1 MYAVTCVRKRLTEL
15 IEKVRHETE
24 VLTREKIKLAKTPP
38 EFASFQA
45 KLRKGRHEKYPVYI
59 TYKLVQQDTRLIGF
73 KAIEKMLPVYQ
84 KILDTLLDIR
94 THVMHQENVDLIYSH
109 LSLIFAYTDLVIE
122 PFLHASRHWQWTDV
136 DIKTVTR
143 HPLHPPRSWMKT
155 VLKNFAL
162 RQEKQKTPILRKKV
176 RFLLPPVTV

>member
-15 IEKVRHETE
+15 IEKIRHESE
-24 VLTREKIKLAKTPP
+24 ELTREKIKLAKTPP
-38 EFASFQA
+38 QFASFQA
-45 KLRKGRHEKYPVYI
+45 KIRKGRHENYPLYVK
-59 TYKLVQQDTRLIGF
+59 YKLLEQDKRLIGL
-73 KAIEKMLPVYQ
+73 KAVEKMLPVYQ

-94 THVMHQENVDLIYSH
+94 SHVTHQENVDLTYSH

-136 DIKTVTR
+136 DIKTLTR

-155 VLKNFAL
+155 ILKNFTM
-162 RQEKQKTPILRKKV
+162 RQQKQKSPVIRKKV
-176 RFLLPPVTV
+176 RFTLPPQMM